1 MACTKT
7 IQFETQDL
15 TPLLKSGL
23 YVVSKPVTPVSLVSR
38 YSEKNAPELFIW
50 GMIYLFVLERY
61 NVIILCL
68 IHSVALSIC
77 MYMEVLRKFKLAFN
91 VCLFNAYFVYSI
103 SMRLS
108 STVSNSAT
116 FPFNF

>member
-1 MACTKT
+1 MPYLLSMACTKT

-77 MYMEVLRKFKLAFN
+77 MYGSPQEV
-91 VCLFNAYFVYSI
+91 
-103 SMRLS
+103 
-108 STVSNSAT
+108 
-116 FPFNF
+116 